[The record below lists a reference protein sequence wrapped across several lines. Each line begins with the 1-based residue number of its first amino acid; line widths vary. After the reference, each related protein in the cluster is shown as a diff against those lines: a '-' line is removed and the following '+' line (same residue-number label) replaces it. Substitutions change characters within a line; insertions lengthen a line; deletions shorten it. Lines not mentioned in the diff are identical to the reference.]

1 MGPSKAYIQEKL
13 TYYFPSLVH
22 KHDNYAHK
30 KRETTNSKSP
40 EPIILFDQS
49 RAIVRLC
56 SALCKDRNLC
66 TYIRVIVK
74 SCPVGPELHSSFDAS
89 STPGC
94 CPQSYEILLNKGMKY
109 WDSGL
114 NERVSTTFIATV
126 HIVAAVISWKR
137 WGKGRRGQTQF
148 KL

>member
-1 MGPSKAYIQEKL
+1 MTNQEQL
-13 TYYFPSLVH
+13 LDCAVPCVRTATC
-22 KHDNYAHK
+22 AH
-30 KRETTNSKSP
+30 
-40 EPIILFDQS
+40 ILE
-49 RAIVRLC
+49 LP
-56 SALCKDRNLC
+56 
-66 TYIRVIVK
+66 VK